1 MILKIKNLNQ
11 IILGGMSMKKLFSIL
26 AVAMLAF
33 TGCGN
38 KKEDTKAAAADK
50 TVIKVGVIA
59 PLTGDVAQYGNSAKE
74 GIQLRVDEINA
85 EGGINGKKIE
95 LIIEDDKGDA
105 QEAINAYKKLTAK
118 DKVDVV
124 LGAVTSGPSNAIA
137 VMGNTD
143 KVPMISPTGTSQDI
157 TLGKP
162 YIFRTT
168 YTDPFQGGV
177 MGRYAAKKGYKKVAV
192 MTNTSSDYS
201 TGLAKSFKEEAE
213 KAGIQIVEEKYTADD
228 KDFKSILT
236 NIKNAGVEA
245 IFVPDYYNTIGLIA
259 TQSKELGITA
269 QFLGGDGWDGVQKNF
284 ASVTEGA
291 LFASQYAADDTSA
304 IVQDFIKVYKAKYNK
319 EPDLFAGLGYDTGTI
334 LINAIKN
341 AKDLSSDSIK
351 DALKATDMELV
362 TGKMTFDENN
372 DPKKIA
378 TIIEVKGGKLTFKE
392 KSE

>member
-1 MILKIKNLNQ
+1 
-11 IILGGMSMKKLFSIL
+11 MKKLFSIL

-33 TGCGN
+33 IGCG
-38 KKEDTKAAAADK
+38 KKAEEPKSAADK

-74 GIQLRVDEINA
+74 GIQLRIDEINA

-137 VMGNTD
+137 VISNTD
-143 KVPMISPTGTSQDI
+143 KVPMITPTGTSQDI
-157 TLGKP
+157 TLSKP

-177 MGRYAAKKGYKKVAV
+177 MGRYAAKKGYKKVAI

-213 KAGIQIVEEKYTADD
+213 KAGIQVVEEKYTTDD

-259 TQSKELGITA
+259 TQAKELGITS
-269 QFLGGDGWDGVQKNF
+269 QFLGGDGWDGVQNNF
-284 ASVTEGA
+284 AAATEGA
-291 LFASQYAADDTSA
+291 LFASQYASDDTSE
-304 IVQDFIKVYKAKYNK
+304 IVQNFIKTYKAKYSK
-319 EPDLFAGLGYDTGTI
+319 DPDLFAALGYDTGSI
-334 LINAIKN
+334 LINALKG
-341 AKDLSSDSIK
+341 AKDLTGDGIK
-351 DALKATDMELV
+351 DALKGTNLDLV
-362 TGKMTFDENN
+362 TGKMSFDENN

-378 TIIEVKGGKLTFKE
+378 TIIEVKGGKLILKE